1 MDEQPPPK
9 RKTWVRFLQR
19 LQLCTVKKIMMQA
32 YTESSTSKGG
42 AMMVY
47 RSQHPHPLR
56 FRSLVRNKDEIHL
69 VLHCEVCDRDITF
82 KVPSKE
88 PDERKKV

>member
-1 MDEQPPPK
+1 
-9 RKTWVRFLQR
+9 
-19 LQLCTVKKIMMQA
+19 
-32 YTESSTSKGG
+32 
-42 AMMVY
+42 MVY